1 MPEELIALVV
11 MFGVAVFIFLG
22 VIPAILWCYDK
33 IKLARRRRRAF
44 RAMMIAV
51 SNHLMTADEARRYG
65 G

>member
-1 MPEELIALVV
+1 MPEELIALAV
-11 MFGVAVFIFLG
+11 MFGVVLFIFLG

-33 IKLARRRRRAF
+33 INLVRRRRRVF

-51 SNHLMTADEARRYG
+51 SNHLMTANEARRYG